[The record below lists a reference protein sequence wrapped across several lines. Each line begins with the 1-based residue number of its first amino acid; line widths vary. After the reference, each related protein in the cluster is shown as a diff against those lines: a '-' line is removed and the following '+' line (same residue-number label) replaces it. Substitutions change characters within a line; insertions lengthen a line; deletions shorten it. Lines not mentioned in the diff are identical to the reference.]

1 MISTAM
7 DAAQALTVLHNHV
20 SQDLQSNLAV
30 LREAAR
36 DGEAPAPGGNLV
48 VCNDANQADPRFS
61 IRNPEGAWRTPG
73 GGGVRPG
80 PAATEGIRHA

>member
-20 SQDLQSNLAV
+20 SQDLQFNLAV

-36 DGEAPAPGGNLV
+36 DGEAPAPGGYLV

-73 GGGVRPG
+73 GGWVRPG